1 MDVGEIYTNLQLQR
15 RDGRGHFEDT
25 DTIVSLADI
34 YKTVDVCAKP
44 AVRKIRVEGPPGI
57 GKSCSCR
64 RLAHDWS
71 SGKLH
76 CFKAVFFLEMRHLS
90 GKVKDAIFEQ
100 LLPKDIKMTTDQLW
114 SYIEE
119 NQKEVLFILD
129 GLDELS
135 QTARESTD
143 VVDLIQGKILRNSHV
158 LVTSRLYHCVEDIEK
173 CHSFYKIVGYS
184 KENSVGFIR
193 KYFSKAPE
201 SATKL
206 VEALT
211 NSSNLGEI
219 ALNPLNNVLICV
231 VFEENGDN
239 LPSGKAELYQMIIHS
254 IVKRYCTKNGIPI
267 KGRTLPSNIEE
278 ALRGLGKL
286 SWEGLQRDQLQFN
299 IDDIRQEFGG
309 STDDMLNMGLLTRD
323 YSFSRIKRICYCTF
337 LHKTFQE
344 YLAAYYISQLVREE
358 SKQDEGVRCLR
369 TLFGVGKTSDVNSP
383 IIKSYEKYREIQ
395 NILPV
400 MLGRHADPLF
410 AMFADELMKP
420 GLKGEEREIL
430 SFICLMSLGR
440 AGENGQLA
448 EILAPCV
455 SPYITN
461 ELGRHD
467 LCKSDHA
474 QWFDGFLQVLS
485 SQKNLAMSPSS
496 NTIEHLKIN
505 CFELHNALQQ
515 RQLEKLERILSDC
528 PTMRSVALRGRSSID
543 TDEIKQFLTSDGK
556 EIPLAR
562 VFIPRN
568 GVQNVSIK
576 FSVNSNMLEDLSKVP
591 RLEHVEINVGRASN
605 GTGVPK
611 YDPMLAEM
619 VRKQSRLKTLRVW
632 ISGWGR
638 MSIKTRQCGSLTETL
653 QSISEHK
660 SLEEVE
666 IKHLVRDDSP
676 RFGGSHDK
684 PETVDVDT
692 VVKALTECIKKSNGL
707 KTLQITW
714 ESFFVTRIFYSPVCS
729 SQSLSK
735 LCSAI
740 QQNKTLERLRI
751 HHMFS
756 ESKDHQKI
764 IDQLMRNKPE
774 NLKELVVTMFK
785 RNVVRPHCFTP

>member
-1 MDVGEIYTNLQLQR
+1 MSGLSARARLYQNINDSLNEDDVRSLRAILVTDKHLGQARVENATPQEMFNMLEDDGKIGRGNLGLLADLLKALGKTRLAQEAEDVIKADEGGAVASENTVATTKATSDKNADNEGKGDALLATPGNVDDIIVCLKDLYATEYARVRPLPWCEDFNMDVGEIYTNLQLQR

-44 AVRKIRVEGPPGI
+44 VVRKIRVEGPPGI
-57 GKSCSCR
+57 AKSCSCR

-410 AMFADELMKP
+410 AMFADELMTP
-420 GLKGEEREIL
+420 GLKGRREIFCHL
-430 SFICLMSLGR
+430 S
-440 AGENGQLA
+440 
-448 EILAPCV
+448 V
-455 SPYITN
+455 
-461 ELGRHD
+461 
-467 LCKSDHA
+467 LC
-474 QWFDGFLQVLS
+474 
-485 SQKNLAMSPSS
+485 
-496 NTIEHLKIN
+496 
-505 CFELHNALQQ
+505 
-515 RQLEKLERILSDC
+515 
-528 PTMRSVALRGRSSID
+528 
-543 TDEIKQFLTSDGK
+543 
-556 EIPLAR
+556 
-562 VFIPRN
+562 
-568 GVQNVSIK
+568 
-576 FSVNSNMLEDLSKVP
+576 
-591 RLEHVEINVGRASN
+591 
-605 GTGVPK
+605 
-611 YDPMLAEM
+611 
-619 VRKQSRLKTLRVW
+619 
-632 ISGWGR
+632 
-638 MSIKTRQCGSLTETL
+638 
-653 QSISEHK
+653 
-660 SLEEVE
+660 
-666 IKHLVRDDSP
+666 HLV
-676 RFGGSHDK
+676 
-684 PETVDVDT
+684 
-692 VVKALTECIKKSNGL
+692 
-707 KTLQITW
+707 
-714 ESFFVTRIFYSPVCS
+714 
-729 SQSLSK
+729 
-735 LCSAI
+735 
-740 QQNKTLERLRI
+740 
-751 HHMFS
+751 
-756 ESKDHQKI
+756 
-764 IDQLMRNKPE
+764 
-774 NLKELVVTMFK
+774 ELVKMANWRRFSHLVCLRT
-785 RNVVRPHCFTP
+785 